1 MPKTST
7 KEVFITKQ
15 ESKKKNKK
23 VVQFGYSAKEKKNQD
38 QEDENFKIVLK
49 T

>member
-7 KEVFITKQ
+7 KEVFIAKQ
-15 ESKKKNKK
+15 ESKKKLRRSYNLATVQKK
-23 VVQFGYSAKEKKNQD
+23 
-38 QEDENFKIVLK
+38 K